1 MKSQATLTF
10 MTSFNYGLPK
20 EKLKLGSSHKQ
31 FIIKS
36 RQVVQYQSIEELK
49 IFNSIVKNWI
59 VKRKKDRGFIIVA
72 FTKDWTT

>member
-1 MKSQATLTF
+1 

-20 EKLKLGSSHKQ
+20 EKLKLRSSHKQ

-49 IFNSIVKNWI
+49 IFNSILKNLMVI
-59 VKRKKDRGFIIVA
+59 RKKDRGFIIVA
-72 FTKDWTT
+72 FTKD